1 MLETYPFDHPKMN
14 NRSMNMKSE
23 DMTGAD
29 DVPEP
34 PRWTLH
40 IKKMGMN
47 SVLAIE
53 IAKSCLPDHIVNS
66 GNEQT

>member
-1 MLETYPFDHPKMN
+1 MN
-14 NRSMNMKSE
+14 IKSE
-23 DMTGAD
+23 DMTGED
-29 DVPEP
+29 DVPEL

-47 SVLAIE
+47 SVLAME

-66 GNEQT
+66 ENEQT